1 MTTPDGAPRRRRI
14 STKRVTL
21 ADVARA
27 ADVSAQTV
35 SRAMRNHPDISDET
49 RRHVQETVRRIG
61 YVPNLMAS
69 NLASNVSRLV
79 ATIVPSIST
88 SVFADTVSAAS
99 RVLEPAGYQMILGVT
114 EYSSVHEEHLIE
126 KLLGRRPDGILMV
139 GTKHT
144 AAASRML
151 RAAGV
156 PVVETWGWTKRPVGS
171 LVGYANDDAMHAL
184 AQEVLSAGYRN
195 PVFIG
200 SASDG
205 DERARA
211 RHAGF
216 TRAMREAFPER
227 EPRFVDTE
235 GRSLTLQSGDEMLT
249 RARERHPDADVAMFA
264 TDILAC
270 GAVLGAARRGLRIP
284 EDIAITG
291 FGDFELAT
299 AMDPALSTVT
309 IRSDRIG
316 TESAEILLAQM
327 RSETTGTQKVDL
339 GYEVVLR
346 GTT

>member
-1 MTTPDGAPRRRRI
+1 
-14 STKRVTL
+14 
-21 ADVARA
+21 
-27 ADVSAQTV
+27 
-35 SRAMRNHPDISDET
+35 MRNHPDVSDET
-49 RRHVQETVRRIG
+49 RLHVQETVRRIG

-99 RVLEPAGYQMILGVT
+99 QILEPAGYQMILGVT
-114 EYSSVHEEHLIE
+114 EYSSAHEEHLIE
-126 KLLGRRPDGILMV
+126 QLLGRRPDGILLV

-144 AAASRML
+144 ATSSRML

-156 PVVETWGWTKRPVGS
+156 PIVETWDWTNRPLGS
-171 LVGYANDDAMHAL
+171 LVGFANDDAMHAL
-184 AQEVLSAGYRN
+184 AHEVLNAGYQN

-216 TRAMREAFPER
+216 TRAMREAFPHR

-235 GRSLTLQSGDEMLT
+235 RLPLTLHSGDEMLT

-270 GAVLGAARRGLRIP
+270 GAVLGAKSRGLRIP
-284 EDIAITG
+284 QDIAITG

-299 AMDPALSTVT
+299 AMQPALSTVT

-316 TESAEILLAQM
+316 TESAKILLSQM
-327 RSETTGTQKVDL
+327 KSGTTEAQKVDI